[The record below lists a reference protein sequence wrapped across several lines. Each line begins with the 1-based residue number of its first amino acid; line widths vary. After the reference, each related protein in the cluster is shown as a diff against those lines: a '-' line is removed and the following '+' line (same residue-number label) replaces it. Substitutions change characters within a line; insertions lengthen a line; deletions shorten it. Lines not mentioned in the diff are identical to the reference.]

1 MTRHSVILTCFNGA
15 EFIAEAIC
23 SVLAQL
29 GQNDE
34 LIVVDDGSTDDSLS
48 RVQLIVD
55 ERIRIHCRAQNG
67 GIAAARNDALV
78 VVSGEFVSFIDHDDL
93 WGSARLNDFESII
106 AKNKDTDVVHGMVA
120 HFFDNPA
127 LAQHYKLP
135 DMQNA
140 VLSGSVTISKG
151 LIQKIGF
158 FDETL
163 TCGDFVDFM
172 ARAKLLSD
180 RWIESDQIY
189 LHRRIHG
196 KNYTLTHALDSAGYL
211 SVVRAHLLRKEGKSN
226 E

>member
-1 MTRHSVILTCFNGA
+1 MTRHSVILTCFNGS

-23 SVLAQL
+23 SVLDQL

-34 LIVVDDGSTDDSLS
+34 LIVVDDGSNDDSLS
-48 RVQLIVD
+48 RVQLIAD
-55 ERIRIHCRAQNG
+55 ERIRIHCRAQNS
-67 GIAAARNDALV
+67 GIAAARNDALRLV
-78 VVSGEFVSFIDHDDL
+78 RGDFVSFIDHDDR
-93 WGSARLNDFESII
+93 WGDARIKDFEAIV
-106 AKNKDTDVVHGMVA
+106 AKNNDTDVVHGVVA
-120 HFFDNPA
+120 HFFDDPA
-127 LAQHYKLP
+127 LDQQYKLP

-172 ARAKLLSD
+172 ARAKIMSD
-180 RWIESDQIY
+180 RWIASDQIY

-196 KNYTLTHALDSAGYL
+196 KNYTLTHAKDSSGYL
-211 SVVRAHLLRKEGKSN
+211 SVVRAHLLRKGARSHE
-226 E
+226 